1 VKLEGREEQFHKLIS
16 ELNQFRNWFIHQ
28 AVIGRRIAVNIKMNN
43 FNPEETEFRIWVYD
57 ADLQVG
63 QFVKSIDEIDLE
75 EELRKKEH
83 EQYLELKKKFEP
95 GED

>member
-1 VKLEGREEQFHKLIS
+1 MKLEGREEQFHKLIP

-28 AVIGRRIAVNIKMNN
+28 AVIGKRIAVNIKMDS
-43 FNPEETEFRIWVYD
+43 FDPEETEFRVWVYD
-57 ADLQVG
+57 TDLQVG

-75 EELRKKEH
+75 EELRKKEY

-95 GED
+95 EED